1 MAITCN
7 PSTFRSIS
15 PLFLP
20 VWSFVLDC
28 VWESEDSYT
37 AFLLWSSETL
47 CIYCWTCCN
56 CYFTYTHTKAHTIA
70 QTQLHTQRQKRRET
84 TMACKRV
91 VIIPNYGYPGVNE
104 AVKQNKHVWFLWAQK
119 IWWVCVT
126 AAFVG
131 VLPLL
136 SMLSSLVS
144 Y

>member
-15 PLFLP
+15 SLFLP
-20 VWSFVLDC
+20 VWTFVLNC

-47 CIYCWTCCN
+47 CIYRWTCCN
-56 CYFTYTHTKAHTIA
+56 CYFAYTHTKAHTWA
-70 QTQLHTQRQKRRET
+70 QTHTQRQKRRET
-84 TMACKRV
+84 TTACKRV
-91 VIIPNYGYPGVNE
+91 KWGILRGKRGSKT
-104 AVKQNKHVWFLWAQK
+104 KQARLISLSTKDLAS
-119 IWWVCVT
+119 VCDCVRMCS